1 MGYTPMGANSLHE
14 MTPIYMGGHNENG
27 RVVSLESVP
36 IHLKVC
42 LVDPEKQFFISS
54 YMQELD
60 KL

>member
-1 MGYTPMGANSLHE
+1 MGANSFLHE

-27 RVVSLESVP
+27 RVASLESVP

-42 LVDPEKQFFISS
+42 LVDTEKQFFTSS
-54 YMQELD
+54 YIYMQELD